1 MGVRAPVRITEPA
14 INVLQRST
22 TDRDADAGSRRAR
35 IVGPLSPGRTSYPSV
50 TGGASWPVA
59 SRLYGR

>member
-22 TDRDADAGSRRAR
+22 TDQAADAGSDE
-35 IVGPLSPGRTSYPSV
+35 PGSWDRSAPTGRSYPSV
-50 TGGASWPVA
+50 TGETSWPVR
-59 SRLYGR
+59 SLYGA